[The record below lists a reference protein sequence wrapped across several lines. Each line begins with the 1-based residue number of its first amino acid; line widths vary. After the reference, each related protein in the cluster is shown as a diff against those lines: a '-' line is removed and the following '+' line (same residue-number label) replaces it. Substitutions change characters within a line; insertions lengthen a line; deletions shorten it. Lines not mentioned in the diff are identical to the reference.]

1 MIFDGFF
8 IYHLIIE
15 LNQNLANARLEKIVQ
30 TDGMTFIF
38 VFYFRGERKNLLLN
52 LSPNGF
58 SLYLTEKKQVS
69 QVSSQFLI
77 TLKKHLEGA
86 ILEDITQHM
95 TDRVISLNFK
105 INDFIDGPTNK
116 QVIFEAMGKHSN
128 LLLVKDDIIV
138 DTYKKMFFEEGRQ
151 LLPMAKF
158 EFFPSDKISFS
169 KMNLEGMNSP
179 KDLVDHYLGVS
190 PHLAKYVFEQKILPQ
205 DIPFKP
211 TRDLK
216 IKKDYVSDIFEQT
229 DEKKYYPS
237 ISKMLDD
244 HQEVKNQST
253 ESHALFID
261 KQIKKFVKKSES
273 FDASIEDS
281 KEKLENKIFGD
292 YIYQSGFPL
301 TEKRS
306 SIDVMDLHIPLDPTK
321 TLNENAQLYF
331 KAYQKAKR
339 GLEHIHEQV
348 KQNDELIALFD
359 EFKTF
364 LSLSNGEN
372 LKDFESELIP
382 FGFKGTKIKQINKKQ
397 SSKPNILK
405 LTECDIFYYVGKN
418 NVQNEF
424 ITHSIANKDDYWFHV
439 KDAPGGHIVV
449 TAKKLNEHIIRKAAM
464 LAANYSS
471 LKFSSS
477 IPVDYTQIKHI
488 KKIAGMPG
496 YHVSYKNQQ
505 TIYIDI
511 DQDKLES
518 YLKNV

>member
-8 IYHLIIE
+8 IYHLIQE
-15 LNQNLANARLEKIVQ
+15 LNQNLTKARLEKIVQ
-30 TDGMTFIF
+30 TDLMTFIF
-38 VFYFRGERKNLLLN
+38 VFYFRGERKSLLLN

-58 SLYLTEKKQVS
+58 SLHLSEKKHVS
-69 QVSSQFLI
+69 QISSQFL
-77 TLKKHLEGA
+77 TTMKKHLEGA
-86 ILEDITQHM
+86 ILENITQYE
-95 TDRVISLNFK
+95 TDRVITLHFTM
-105 INDFIDGPTNK
+105 NDFIDGPTQK

-128 LLLVKDDIIV
+128 LLLVKDDIII

-158 EFFPSDKISFS
+158 EYFPSDKKSFL
-169 KMNLEGMNSP
+169 KMTLDDAVSP
-179 KDLVDHYLGVS
+179 KDLVDRYLGIS
-190 PHLAKYVFEQKILPQ
+190 PYLAKYIYEQKIYP
-205 DIPFKP
+205 DTIPLNP

-216 IKKDYVSDIFEQT
+216 LKKDYVSDIFDQD
-229 DEKKYYPS
+229 DEKKHYTS
-237 ISKMLDD
+237 ISKMMDD
-244 HQEVKNQST
+244 HIEVKSLST

-261 KQIKKFVKKSES
+261 KQIKKLSKKSES
-273 FDASIEDS
+273 FESAIEDS
-281 KEKLENKIFGD
+281 KQKLENRVFGE
-292 YIYQSGFPL
+292 YIYQSGL
-301 TEKRS
+301 SLDEKRS

-339 GLEHIHEQV
+339 SLEHINEQA
-348 KQNDELIALFD
+348 KQNDELISLFD

-382 FGFKGTKIKQINKKQ
+382 YGFKGTKIKQVNKKQ
-397 SSKPNILK
+397 ASKPLVLK
-405 LTECDIFYYVGKN
+405 LTEGDIFYYVGKN

-424 ITHSIANKDDYWFHV
+424 ITHSIANKEDYWFHV
-439 KDAPGGHIVV
+439 KDAPGGHVVV

-464 LAANYSS
+464 LAANFS
-471 LKFSSS
+471 KMKHSSS
-477 IPVDYTQIKHI
+477 IPVDYTQIKNI

-511 DQDKLES
+511 DEDKLNS

>member
-8 IYHLIIE
+8 IYHLIQE
-15 LNQNLANARLEKIVQ
+15 LNQNLAKARLEKIFQ
-30 TDGMTFIF
+30 TDAMTFIF
-38 VFYFRGERKNLLLN
+38 VFYYRGERKNLLLN

-58 SLYLTEKKQVS
+58 SLHLSNKKMVS
-69 QVSSQFLI
+69 LSNSQFLV
-77 TLKKHLEGA
+77 TMKKHLEGA
-86 ILEDITQHM
+86 ILDDITQYE
-95 TDRVISLNFK
+95 TDRVIMLNFT

-116 QVIFEAMGKHSN
+116 RVIFEAMGKHSN

-151 LLPMAKF
+151 LLPMARF
-158 EFFPSDKISFS
+158 EFFPSEKISFNS
-169 KMNLEGMNSP
+169 LNLDDMLSP
-179 KDLVDHYLGVS
+179 KDLVERYLGIS
-190 PHLAKYVFEQKILPQ
+190 PYLAKYIYENKIHPK
-205 DIPFKP
+205 DITFNP
-211 TRDLK
+211 TRDLL
-216 IKKDYVSDIFEQT
+216 IRKDYVSDIFDIS
-229 DEKKYYPS
+229 DEKMHYS
-237 ISKMLDD
+237 TISEMMDD
-244 HQEVKNQST
+244 HHDVQNQST

-261 KQIKKFVKKSES
+261 KQIKKLIKKSES
-273 FDASIEDS
+273 FDSSVEDS
-281 KEKLENKIFGD
+281 KKKLDNKVFGD
-292 YIYQSGFPL
+292 LIYQSGIPL
-301 TEKRS
+301 DEKRS
-306 SIDVMDLHIPLDPTK
+306 SIDVMEHHIPLDPTK

-339 GLEHIHEQV
+339 SLEHINEQM

-359 EFKTF
+359 EFKIF

-382 FGFKGTKIKQINKKQ
+382 YGFKGTKIRQVNKKHAA
-397 SSKPNILK
+397 KPNILK
-405 LTECDIFYYVGKN
+405 LTEGDILYYVGKN

-424 ITHSIANKDDYWFHV
+424 ITHSIANKEDYWFHV
-439 KDAPGGHIVV
+439 KDAPGGHVVV

-471 LKFSSS
+471 MKLSSS
-477 IPVDYTQIKHI
+477 IPVDYTQIKNI

-496 YHVSYKNQQ
+496 YHVIYKNQQ

-511 DQDKLES
+511 DQDKLND